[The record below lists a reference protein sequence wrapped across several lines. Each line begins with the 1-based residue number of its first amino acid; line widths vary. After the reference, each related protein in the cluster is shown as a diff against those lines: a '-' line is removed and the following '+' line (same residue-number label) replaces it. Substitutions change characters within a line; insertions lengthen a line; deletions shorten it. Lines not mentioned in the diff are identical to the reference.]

1 MADCMRAGVSSI
13 IAIPSPPR
21 SFQCMTLL
29 ANCEKTT
36 TADSG
41 SGERVGAAMIR
52 TRDCLHNRV
61 IVGQNKPDKGGENV
75 RSWLRMIKDLTIRP
89 KVKQIRKSPQYS
101 FDEDLNKPLS
111 RQTVKEILSTSTD
124 VVFREFFLQGKER
137 ISCMLAAIDGMV
149 DKNQLDQFILK
160 PLMVDLAGHPEM
172 AQLTI
177 ANVLDKT
184 IQSILPGLELKKI
197 SKMAEALDAILSGDA
212 VIFFGESI
220 EALVFGARGWANRG
234 VAEPITESIVKGPRE
249 GFSET
254 LRINTSLLR
263 RKIKHPSLRM
273 ISLKL
278 GDLTNTDIVVTY
290 IEKVARP
297 DIVAE
302 VFRRL
307 GTIKM
312 DSMLGNGYIEEM
324 IEDNPYSP
332 FPQIAFTERPDVMAG
347 KLLEGKVGII
357 VDGTPIVLS
366 VPATLTQFLNVNE
379 DYYQRAMVAILGRFI
394 RYLGFFLAL
403 LAPSI
408 YIAVTTVH
416 QEIIPTD
423 LLMSI
428 SAGQQ
433 GVPFPALL
441 EALIMTVVLEILQE
455 AGLRLPKPIGS
466 TIGIVGALVI
476 GDAAV
481 KASLVSPLMVIVI
494 GLTAI
499 ASYAIPTF
507 DLGLAVRIIRFP
519 FMLLAGSLGFF
530 GISVGLYML
539 TIHLLSLRSF
549 GVPYL
554 SPIAPLRIRALLQDT
569 FVRAPWWAMKRRP
582 QLIDVKEPQSG
593 GKGKG

>member
-1 MADCMRAGVSSI
+1 M
-13 IAIPSPPR
+13 
-21 SFQCMTLL
+21 
-29 ANCEKTT
+29 
-36 TADSG
+36 
-41 SGERVGAAMIR
+41 
-52 TRDCLHNRV
+52 
-61 IVGQNKPDKGGENV
+61 
-75 RSWLRMIKDLTIRP
+75 RSWLKMIKELTIRP
-89 KVKQIRKSPQYS
+89 KGERQIRKSPSYS
-101 FDEDLNKPLS
+101 FDEDMKKPLS
-111 RQTVKEILSTSTD
+111 GIKVKEILGSSSD
-124 VVFREFFLQGKER
+124 VVFREFFIEGKER
-137 ISCMLAAIDGMV
+137 IPCLLAAVDGMV

-160 PLMVDLAGHPEM
+160 PLMVDLAGHSEVT
-172 AQLTI
+172 QLTL
-177 ANVLDKT
+177 ANVVDRTL
-184 IQSILPGLELKKI
+184 QSILPGLEFKKI
-197 SKMAEALDAILSGDA
+197 TKMEEAINAILSGDA
-212 VIFFGESI
+212 VIFFGDTT
-220 EALVFGARGWANRG
+220 EALVFGARGWPSRG

-254 LRINTSLLR
+254 LRTNTSLLR
-263 RKIKHPSLRM
+263 RKIKHPSLRI

-278 GDLTNTDIVVTY
+278 GNLTNTDLVVTY
-290 IEKVARP
+290 IDKVASP

-332 FPQIAFTERPDVMAG
+332 FPQIAFTERPDVLAG

-357 VDGTPIVLS
+357 VDGTPIVLV
-366 VPATLTQFLNVNE
+366 VPAIMTQFLNVNE
-379 DYYQRAMVAILGRFI
+379 DYYQRAMVAVLSRFV
-394 RYLGFFLAL
+394 RYLGAFVAM

-408 YIAVTTVH
+408 YIAVTTFH

-428 SAGQQ
+428 SVGRQ
-433 GVPFPALL
+433 GVPLPALL
-441 EALIMTVVLEILQE
+441 EALTMTVVLEILQE
-455 AGLRLPKPIGS
+455 AGLRLPKPIGQ
-466 TIGIVGALVI
+466 TIGIVGALII

-481 KASLVSPLMVIVI
+481 KAGLVTPLMVIMI
-494 GLTAI
+494 GLTAV

-519 FMLLAGSLGFF
+519 FMVLAGFLGFF
-530 GISVGLYML
+530 GVSVGLYVV

-569 FVRAPWWAMKRRP
+569 FVRAPWWALKRRP
-582 QLIDVKEPQSG
+582 QLIDVEEPRSG
-593 GKGKG
+593 KKG